1 MPWFRVTEFNGLVST
16 KSQVVPGF
24 FNVRIFYSGLDTVDL
39 HYHTKRTFM
48 YTNFGP
54 NRRPPT
60 AKERSIRFKYG
71 SLFVFAALCAITL
84 GVLYNNQNIE
94 LKKIEGIK
102 QRIDS
107 SFIKLDYIE
116 SYVDDDGDTV
126 EVSTEKKIEQMT
138 EDAFRYREM
147 HDDLF
152 ELRSTEARYEMA
164 LEYYADPLMHQEYR
178 ERTGSNFKS
187 KYTETQRKGIVE
199 KIRKEV
205 SSFNSIIAYR
215 DAYDWYRAINP
226 TAISE
231 IELFL
236 YFTE

>member
-1 MPWFRVTEFNGLVST
+1 
-16 KSQVVPGF
+16 
-24 FNVRIFYSGLDTVDL
+24 
-39 HYHTKRTFM
+39 M
-48 YTNFGP
+48 YRNFGP
-54 NRRPPT
+54 NRRPLT
-60 AKERSIRFKYG
+60 AREKSIRFQYG
-71 SLFVFAALCAITL
+71 ALFVFSALCAITL
-84 GVLYNNQNIE
+84 GVLYNNQNTE

-107 SFIKLDYIE
+107 AFIKLDYIE
-116 SYVDDDGDTV
+116 SFVDDDGDTV
-126 EVSTEKKIEQMT
+126 EVSTEKKIGQMVD
-138 EDAFRYREM
+138 DAFRYREM

-152 ELRSTEARYEMA
+152 ELRSTDARYEMA

-178 ERTGSNFKS
+178 DRTGTDFKS
-187 KYTETQRKGIVE
+187 KYTETQRKEIVE

-215 DAYDWYRAINP
+215 DAYDWYREINP
-226 TAISE
+226 AAIKE